1 MTPFQVHIPDAAI
14 DDLRAR
20 LAAIRWPDPE
30 TVDGAGQGV
39 PLAAARHLADHWLRR
54 HDWRAFEA
62 RLNRHPQFR
71 VSVDGLD
78 LHVIHV
84 RSSHPGALPVLLTHG
99 WPGSVVEFLACIGPL
114 VDPTAHGGD
123 PSDAFDVVIP
133 SLPGFGFSGRP
144 AVPGWNAERIARAWA
159 VLMRRMG
166 YARWV
171 AQGGDWGSLVTHRLG
186 QLCPQGLIAAHVNL
200 PLVFPSTA
208 PTDPTPEERRAFE
221 GLAQV
226 SDGDGG
232 AYARLQGGR
241 PQTLGYGLAD
251 SPIAQAAWI
260 YEKLDAWTDPRGA
273 RPALSIDAM
282 LDDIALY
289 WFTNTAASSARL
301 YWEVFR
307 TGFSGYSAGR
317 VELPMGASLFPGEF
331 FQPPRAWAEQAWP
344 NLYYWNRVDRGG
356 HFAAWEQPDLFVA
369 ELRRAFR
376 GFR

>member
-1 MTPFQVHIPDAAI
+1 MTPFKVHVPNAAI
-14 DDLRAR
+14 DDLQAR
-20 LAAIRWPDPE
+20 LETIRWPDAE
-30 TVDGAGQGV
+30 TVEGAEQGV
-39 PLAAARHLADHWLRR
+39 QLAAARNLADHWRLR

-62 RLNRHPQFR
+62 RLNRHPQ
-71 VSVDGLD
+71 VKASIDGLD
-78 LHVIHV
+78 FHVIHV
-84 RSSHPGALPVLLTHG
+84 RSPHPAALPVLLTHG
-99 WPGSVVEFLACIGPL
+99 WPGSLVEFLECIGPL
-114 VDPTAHGGD
+114 TDPVAHGGD
-123 PSDAFDVVIP
+123 EADAFDVVIP

-144 AVPGWNAERIARAWA
+144 AAPGWNAERIARAWA
-159 VLMRRMG
+159 VLMERLG

-186 QLCPQGLIAAHVNL
+186 QLRPRGLIAAHVNL

-208 PTDPTPEERRAFE
+208 PTEPTPEERRALE
-221 GLAQV
+221 GLAEV
-226 SDGDGG
+226 TDGDGG
-232 AYARLQGGR
+232 AYARIQGGR

-260 YEKLDAWTDPRGA
+260 YEKLESWSDQRGG
-273 RPALSIDAM
+273 RSALSIDAM
-282 LDDIALY
+282 LDNIALY

-317 VELPMGASLFPGEF
+317 VELPMGASLFPAEF

-344 NLYYWNRVDRGG
+344 NLYYWNQVDRGG
-356 HFAAWEQPDLFVA
+356 HFAAWEQPGLFVE

-376 GFR
+376 PFR